1 MTSPPEHLN
10 NHHRDTLRQ
19 LFRHPAGHNVEW
31 HSVVS
36 LLDAVGT
43 VTTHHDGKVT
53 VTVGAQSVVLT
64 PPKGKDIDTR
74 TVTDLRGML
83 AAAGYSAGDG
93 PA

>member
-1 MTSPPEHLN
+1 MTSPPEPEHLN
-10 NHHRDTLRQ
+10 NHHRDTLNQ
-19 LFRHPAGHNVEW
+19 LFRHPAGHNIEW
-31 HSVVS
+31 HNVVS

-83 AAAGYSAGDG
+83 AAAGYSGG
-93 PA
+93 